1 MSKSLKEIIKTI
13 LIYLLLITIA
23 LIMIGPFLWLL
34 STALKSGGENIFQY
48 PPSLI
53 PESPTLVN
61 FLKVREA
68 IAIERF
74 FLNSTFVAL
83 VTIAINVFVSALA
96 AYPLARMDFTFKNII
111 FYGIL
116 GTMMVPFQI
125 LMISIYIFSV
135 RTGMT
140 DSYQGLILP
149 VAVNA
154 FGIFLLRQAF
164 LTIPVDI
171 EEAAVIDGCN
181 SFQIWWKVLL
191 PLVKPSIATLS
202 IFTFMMSWSRFMW
215 PLIVISNPD
224 YYTLPVGISYL
235 SGLFSSNWRL
245 IASGS
250 LISIIP
256 IIVIFLFLQR
266 YFIKGAMAGAVKG

>member
-1 MSKSLKEIIKTI
+1 MSKSFKSITKTI
-13 LIYLLLITIA
+13 LIYLLLFTIA
-23 LIMIGPFLWLL
+23 IIMIGPFLWLL

-48 PPSLI
+48 PPKLI

-83 VTIAINVFVSALA
+83 VTIAINVIISALA
-96 AYPLARMDFTFKNII
+96 AYPLARMEFTFKNII

-140 DSYQGLILP
+140 DSFQGLILP

-181 SFQIWWKVLL
+181 SFQIWWRILL
-191 PLVKPSIATLS
+191 PLIKPSIATLS

-256 IIVIFLFLQR
+256 IIIIFLFLQR

>member
-1 MSKSLKEIIKTI
+1 
-13 LIYLLLITIA
+13 
-23 LIMIGPFLWLL
+23 
-34 STALKSGGENIFQY
+34 
-48 PPSLI
+48 
-53 PESPTLVN
+53 
-61 FLKVREA
+61 
-68 IAIERF
+68 
-74 FLNSTFVAL
+74 
-83 VTIAINVFVSALA
+83 
-96 AYPLARMDFTFKNII
+96 RMEFTFKNII

-116 GTMMVPFQI
+116 GTMMVPFEI
-125 LMISIYIFSV
+125 LMISIYILSV
-135 RTGMT
+135 RMGMT
-140 DSYQGLILP
+140 NSYPSLILP

-181 SFQIWWKVLL
+181 SFQIWWKILL
-191 PLVKPSIATLS
+191 PLIKPSIATLS

-266 YFIKGAMAGAVKG
+266 YFIRGAMAGAVKG

>member
-1 MSKSLKEIIKTI
+1 MSKSLKELIKTI
-13 LIYLLLITIA
+13 LIYLLLFTIA

-96 AYPLARMDFTFKNII
+96 AYPLARMEFTFKNII

>member
-1 MSKSLKEIIKTI
+1 MSQSLKKVIKKG
-13 LIYLLLITIA
+13 LLYLLLFTIA
-23 LIMIGPFLWLL
+23 LITIGPFLWLL

-48 PPSLI
+48 PPKLI

-68 IAIERF
+68 VAIERY

-83 VTIAINVFVSALA
+83 ATISLNIVVSALA
-96 AYPLARMDFTFKNII
+96 AYPLARMKFKFKNII

-125 LMISIYIFSV
+125 LMISIYVFSV
-135 RTGMT
+135 RTGIT
-140 DSYQGLILP
+140 DSYAGLILP

-164 LTIPVDI
+164 LKIPVDI
-171 EEAAVIDGCN
+171 EEAAIIDGCN
-181 SFQIWWKVLL
+181 SFQIWWRILL
-191 PLVKPSIATLS
+191 PLIKPSIATLA

-215 PLIVISNPD
+215 PLIVISNPE
-224 YYTLPVGISYL
+224 YYTLPIGISYL

-245 IASGS
+245 IAAGS

-256 IIVIFLFLQR
+256 IIIIFLFLQR

>member
-1 MSKSLKEIIKTI
+1 MSNEFNNILKKILLYFLLTI
-13 LIYLLLITIA
+13 IA
-23 LIMIGPFLWLL
+23 LITIGPFLWLL
-34 STALKSGGENIFQY
+34 STALKSGGENIFSY

-53 PESPTLVN
+53 PKNPTLIN
-61 FLKVREA
+61 FKKVWNA
-68 IAIERF
+68 IAIGRF

-83 VTIAINVFVSALA
+83 ATIAINIFVSALA
-96 AYPLARMDFTFKNII
+96 AYPLARMEFKFKNII

-125 LMISIYIFSV
+125 LMISIYIISV
-135 RTGMT
+135 KSGMT
-140 DSYQGLILP
+140 DSYTGLILP

-164 LTIPVDI
+164 ITIPIDI
-171 EEAAVIDGCN
+171 EEAAIIDGCN
-181 SFQIWWKVLL
+181 SFQIWYKVLL
-191 PLVKPSIATLS
+191 PLIKPSIATLA

-215 PLIVISNPD
+215 PLIVISDPQ

-256 IIVIFLFLQR
+256 IIILFLFLQR
-266 YFIKGAMAGAVKG
+266 YFIKGAMAGAIKG

>member
-1 MSKSLKEIIKTI
+1 MSKTFKSITKTI
-13 LIYLLLITIA
+13 LIYLLLFTIA
-23 LIMIGPFLWLL
+23 IIMIGPFLWLL

-53 PESPTLVN
+53 PESPTLIN

-83 VTIAINVFVSALA
+83 VTIAINVIVSALA
-96 AYPLARMDFTFKNII
+96 AYPLARMEFTFKNII

-181 SFQIWWKVLL
+181 SFQIWWRILL
-191 PLVKPSIATLS
+191 PLIKPSIATLS

-256 IIVIFLFLQR
+256 IIIIFLFLQR

>member
-1 MSKSLKEIIKTI
+1 MSKSLKELIKTI
-13 LIYLLLITIA
+13 LLYLLLLSIA

-48 PPSLI
+48 PPDLI

-61 FLKVREA
+61 FLKVKEA

-83 VTIAINVFVSALA
+83 VTIAINLVVSALA

-202 IFTFMMSWSRFMW
+202 IFIFMMSWSRFMW

>member
-1 MSKSLKEIIKTI
+1 MTNEFHEILRK
-13 LIYLLLITIA
+13 LLLYVLLTIIA
-23 LIMIGPFLWLL
+23 LITIGPFLWLL
-34 STALKSGGENIFQY
+34 STALKSGGENIFSY

-53 PESPTLVN
+53 PKNPTLIN
-61 FLKVREA
+61 FKKVWNTVA
-68 IAIERF
+68 IGRF
-74 FLNSTFVAL
+74 FLNSTLVAL
-83 VTIAINVFVSALA
+83 ATIAINIFVSALA
-96 AYPLARMDFTFKNII
+96 AYPLARMDFKFKNII

-125 LMISIYIFSV
+125 LMISLYIISV
-135 RTGMT
+135 KSGMT
-140 DSYQGLILP
+140 DSYAGLILP

-164 LTIPVDI
+164 ITIPVDI
-171 EEAAVIDGCN
+171 EEAAIIDGCN
-181 SFQIWWKVLL
+181 SFQIWYKVLL
-191 PLVKPSIATLS
+191 PLIKPSIATLA

-215 PLIVISNPD
+215 PLIVISDPQ

-256 IIVIFLFLQR
+256 IIIIFLFLQR
-266 YFIKGAMAGAVKG
+266 YFIKGAMAGAIKG

>member
-1 MSKSLKEIIKTI
+1 MTNEFHEILRK
-13 LIYLLLITIA
+13 LLLYVLLTIIA
-23 LIMIGPFLWLL
+23 LITIGPFLWLL
-34 STALKSGGENIFQY
+34 STALKSGGENIFSY

-53 PESPTLVN
+53 PKNPTLIN
-61 FLKVREA
+61 FKKVWNTVA
-68 IAIERF
+68 IGRF
-74 FLNSTFVAL
+74 FLNSTLVAL
-83 VTIAINVFVSALA
+83 ATIAINIFVSALA
-96 AYPLARMDFTFKNII
+96 AYPLARMDFKFKNII

-125 LMISIYIFSV
+125 LMISLYIISV
-135 RTGMT
+135 KSGMT
-140 DSYQGLILP
+140 DSYAGLILP

-164 LTIPVDI
+164 ITIPIDI
-171 EEAAVIDGCN
+171 EEAAIIDGCN
-181 SFQIWWKVLL
+181 SFQIWYKVLL
-191 PLVKPSIATLS
+191 PLIKPSIATLA

-215 PLIVISNPD
+215 PLIVISDPQ

-256 IIVIFLFLQR
+256 IIIIFLFLQR
-266 YFIKGAMAGAVKG
+266 YFIKGAMAGAIKG

>member
-1 MSKSLKEIIKTI
+1 MTNEFHEFLRK
-13 LIYLLLITIA
+13 LLLYVLLTIIA
-23 LIMIGPFLWLL
+23 LITIGPFLWLL
-34 STALKSGGENIFQY
+34 STALKSGGENIFSY

-53 PESPTLVN
+53 PKNPTLIN
-61 FLKVREA
+61 FKKVWNTVA
-68 IAIERF
+68 IGRF

-83 VTIAINVFVSALA
+83 ATIAINIFVSALA
-96 AYPLARMDFTFKNII
+96 AYPLARMDFKFKNII

-125 LMISIYIFSV
+125 LMISLYIISV
-135 RTGMT
+135 KSGMT
-140 DSYQGLILP
+140 DSYSGLILP

-164 LTIPVDI
+164 ITIPIDI
-171 EEAAVIDGCN
+171 EEAAIIDGCN
-181 SFQIWWKVLL
+181 SFQIWYKVLL
-191 PLVKPSIATLS
+191 PLIKPSIATLA

-215 PLIVISNPD
+215 PLIVISDPQ

-256 IIVIFLFLQR
+256 IIIIFLFLQR
-266 YFIKGAMAGAVKG
+266 YFIKGAMAGAIKG